1 MFSICSEYEA
11 IKQRALTKPAT
22 TAELNDIIKYI
33 DNAKGEK
40 SLQLAQRI
48 KVCCYLL
55 IEMKRE
61 KKIILGSSKTNGIS
75 FRRISLFR

>member
-1 MFSICSEYEA
+1 MDSRCSICGEFEA

-40 SLQLAQRI
+40 SLQLAARI
-48 KVCCYLL
+48 KVCSH
-55 IEMKRE
+55 EM
-61 KKIILGSSKTNGIS
+61 SH
-75 FRRISLFR
+75 